1 MKEGEAVPSDD
12 NDTPLFMTLSRFP
25 REGSLELDMNDQ
37 TKINDTRKAE
47 LLSSTVEHIDITKFD
62 ARPIVDAMGKM
73 SFTSRD
79 LSRATGI
86 YNQMLE
92 DKDCSLI
99 LVIAGS
105 TSAGGCMDLYAELVR
120 SNMVDAIVATG
131 ATIVDMDFF
140 EALGHKHYQALEI
153 PDDDTLRSLYIDRIY
168 DTYIDEEQLQDTDFT
183 IGKIADSLEP
193 KAYSS
198 RAFIREMGKWLSE
211 GNAKKDGSLVQLAY
225 EHDVPIFCPAFTD
238 SSAGFG
244 LVKHQVDAM
253 KRGGHYMVLD
263 AIADFRELTDIK
275 IKAGTTGLLMIGGG
289 VPKNFTQD
297 TVVCAEILGHDDVE
311 VHKYAVQ
318 ITVADVR
325 DGACSS
331 STLQE
336 AASWGK
342 VSTAMEQMVF
352 AEATSVLPL
361 LASDAYHRGA
371 WKNREKRRFAKLF
384 D

>member
-1 MKEGEAVPSDD
+1 
-12 NDTPLFMTLSRFP
+12 
-25 REGSLELDMNDQ
+25 MNDLPV
-37 TKINDTRKAE
+37 NDTRKAE
-47 LLSSTVEHIDITKFD
+47 LLSTEVEHIDIKSFD
-62 ARPIVDAMGKM
+62 ARPIVDAMKKM

-79 LSRATGI
+79 LGRAAEI
-86 YNQMLE
+86 YNQMLA
-92 DKDCSLI
+92 DPDCSII

-105 TSAGGCMDLYAELVR
+105 TSAGGCMDLYTDLVKH
-120 SNMVDAIVATG
+120 NMVDAIVATG
-131 ATIVDMDFF
+131 AAIVDMDFF

-168 DTYIDEEQLQDTDFT
+168 DTYIDEESLQETDHT
-183 IGKIADSLEP
+183 IGDIADSLEP
-193 KAYSS
+193 KPYSS
-198 RAFIREMGKWLSE
+198 RAFIREMGRWLQTH
-211 GNAKKDGSLVQLAY
+211 GKKEHSLVKLAW

-244 LVKHQVDAM
+244 LVKHQVDRIKAGKPYLTM
-253 KRGGHYMVLD
+253 D
-263 AIADFRELTDIK
+263 SIADFRELTDIK

-297 TVVCAEILGHDDVE
+297 TVVCAEILGHEDVE
-311 VHKYAVQ
+311 VHKYAIQ

-342 VSTAMEQMVF
+342 VSTALEQMVF

-361 LASDAYHRGA
+361 LASDAFHRGH
-371 WKNREKRRFAKLF
+371 WRERTERRFARLF

>member
-1 MKEGEAVPSDD
+1 MTTDTLNKVQDEA
-12 NDTPLFMTLSRFP
+12 
-25 REGSLELDMNDQ
+25 
-37 TKINDTRKAE
+37 KINDTRKAE
-47 LLSSTVEHIDITKFD
+47 LLRSTVEHVDIKSFD
-62 ARPIVDAMGKM
+62 ARPIVEAMGKM

-79 LSRATGI
+79 LARATDL
-86 YNQMLE
+86 YNQMLA
-92 DKDCSLI
+92 DPDCSVI

-140 EALGHKHYQALEI
+140 EGLGHKHYQALEI

-168 DTYIDEEQLQDTDFT
+168 DTYIDETQLQDCDHT
-183 IGKIADSLEP
+183 IGAIANSLEP
-193 KAYSS
+193 KPYSS
-198 RAFIREMGKWLSE
+198 RAFIKEMGKWLVE
-211 GNAKKDGSLVQLAY
+211 NGKKDNSLVKLAY
-225 EHDVPIFCPAFTD
+225 EHDVPIFCPAFVD

-244 LVKHQVDAM
+244 LVKHQVDRM
-253 KRGGHYMVLD
+253 KDGKPYMVLD

-289 VPKNFTQD
+289 VPKNFAQD
-297 TVVCAEILGHDDVE
+297 TVVCAEILGHHDVE

-361 LASDAYHRGA
+361 LASDAWHRGH
-371 WKNREKRRFAKLF
+371 WKTRTKRAFAKMF